1 MGRWLKG
8 RKKENMNL
16 LKVLLLLCLSILLSR
31 SSAQQTQSTEPVL
44 YLKNGWILRGSKI
57 TDTDST
63 YILTTKDGS
72 RYVFPKTEADS
83 TKWESPWNSSIPSG
97 FGHFTEIGA
106 LAATKNRPDNVTTAA
121 FSFQTVNGY
130 HLSPRF
136 FGGLGVGIDLY
147 ATETF
152 VPLFASIRG
161 NILRESAFMPFYF
174 IDAGYGFNITNSTA
188 VLNYTGGLML
198 ATGIGFKRAFNE
210 RNGFFIS
217 GGYRLQNSGIVT
229 EGIKQ
234 RLSNNRIALRA
245 GFYF

>member
-1 MGRWLKG
+1 
-8 RKKENMNL
+8 MNL
-16 LKVLLLLCLSILLSR
+16 LKIVLILTLLTFSNIG
-31 SSAQQTQSTEPVL
+31 SAQKNSIKEPVL
-44 YLKNGWILRGSKI
+44 YLKNGWILRGHKI
-57 TDTDST
+57 IVTDST
-63 YILTTKDGS
+63 YILQTRDGS
-72 RYVFPKTEADS
+72 RYVFPKTDADS

-130 HLSPRF
+130 HLTPRF

-174 IDAGYGFNITNSTA
+174 IDAGYSFNITNSTA
-188 VLNYTGGLML
+188 ALNSTGGLML

-210 RNGFFIS
+210 TNGFFIS

-234 RLSNNRIALRA
+234 RFSNNRIALRA